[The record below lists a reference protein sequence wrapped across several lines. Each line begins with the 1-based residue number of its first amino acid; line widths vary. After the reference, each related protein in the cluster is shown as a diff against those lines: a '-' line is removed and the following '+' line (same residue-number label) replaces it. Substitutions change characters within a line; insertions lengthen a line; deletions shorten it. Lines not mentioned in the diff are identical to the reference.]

1 MKKDE
6 ICLEKEK
13 LSDVLIEVH
22 KVLEWTEENFRKLL
36 KNQNYD
42 PVTLA
47 NLLRIN
53 NLRIENLKKSEQRPY
68 FARIDFKENQEENI
82 NKIYIGKVGVF
93 DTKSQVLV
101 TDWRAPIASVYYDS
115 NIGSVKYEAP
125 VGIIEGELSLKR
137 QLVIEDG
144 KLQSIFDVDSVSD
157 DELLKPYLGVSAE
170 SRLKNIVASIQK
182 EQNDIIR
189 AILYKNVIVQGVAG
203 SGKTTV
209 ALHRIAYLIY
219 NYSKKFKPNQ
229 FMVIGPN
236 NFFIKYISNVL
247 PDLDVGNAYQSTF
260 TKLAEKFIDEKFEI
274 NDASQSLIEIVNGK
288 EILLSSKYKLSLE
301 YKKDIEKYLA
311 AFEKNI
317 IPEAGF
323 IVNGFTVF
331 TKNQILEIY
340 NSLNFDMSIQ
350 EKLDIMISRMKLI
363 IENDKTIY
371 SRISEHYKM
380 LENNSSKEEQKQ
392 IFLQERETKEQLKI
406 QFLVGLKKAFNVKN
420 KKVVAIY
427 KEYIS
432 NIDKYVEDIDL
443 AKEIKNITLK
453 KIAKKNFE
461 FEDVPALMYIKL
473 MLHGRKDYGE
483 FAHVVID
490 EAQDFGEFNFFVLK
504 KLLLN
509 STFSIFGD
517 LTQGIYGY
525 RAISNW
531 EQVRENVFEDK
542 CEIMKLEKSYRTT
555 IEIMLAANLISKH
568 LNLGEGI
575 PVIRHGEDV
584 KLIKITEDKKVDY
597 IINKIDEFKKEGM
610 KSIAIICKTLEE
622 CIDINEILKNKKV
635 EIELITEDNES
646 YNGAVCILTS
656 YLSKGLEFDCV
667 IIHNVDQNIYNSNS
681 DLDMKL
687 LYVSMTRA
695 LHNLEML
702 YTKKPTI
709 PLEKLL

>member
-555 IEIMLAANLISKH
+555 IEIMSAANLISKH

-635 EIELITEDNES
+635 EIELITED
-646 YNGAVCILTS
+646 
-656 YLSKGLEFDCV
+656 
-667 IIHNVDQNIYNSNS
+667 
-681 DLDMKL
+681 
-687 LYVSMTRA
+687 
-695 LHNLEML
+695 
-702 YTKKPTI
+702 
-709 PLEKLL
+709 